1 MTRLALVS
9 SICVPRNTM
18 RLASSREKMS
28 YARSPRF
35 VDSMT
40 VGTST
45 PASWWIRT

>member
-9 SICVPRNTM
+9 SIWVPRKTM

-45 PASWWIRT
+45 ATSMCN